1 MMRHHHGT
9 PFEMVEFKWHVRLPI
24 FVARQWIRHR
34 TANVNEYSMR
44 YSEPI
49 EDYFLPIPEEV
60 RKQSQT
66 NKQGGTEV
74 VPFDE
79 AIEIIQKWEEHMENA
94 FSLYNKTNEKD
105 IAREISR
112 IALPLSSYTEWYWK
126 NDLRNTFNF
135 LMLRLDEHAQEEI
148 RVYAEKMA
156 HVIKQITPLAY
167 EAFEDYILN
176 AKTFSALEMNALE
189 KILQGT
195 PLDQAAEEAGLKKRE
210 LKEFKEKLPI

>member
-1 MMRHHHGT
+1 
-9 PFEMVEFKWHVRLPI
+9 
-24 FVARQWIRHR
+24 
-34 TANVNEYSMR
+34 
-44 YSEPI
+44 
-49 EDYFLPIPEEV
+49 
-60 RKQSQT
+60 
-66 NKQGGTEV
+66 
-74 VPFDE
+74 
-79 AIEIIQKWEEHMENA
+79 MENA